1 MNLEPLFKLF
11 KKSKTYEDL
20 YKSNAKYIMKLDK
33 QSKAILQ
40 KFTKGYDKNLSGLA
54 NRNIPLENGQTIP
67 ITKARSI
74 LNQII
79 EKAPKLKENIVV
91 YRGKKQKKTYRG
103 FPSYTLDPSIADNF
117 ASDMGFNKKGVFEI
131 MKIYKGTPV
140 LFLEAITEYPGEYEI
155 LINSKYISVEK
166 GLQHKL
172 QISIAG

>member
-1 MNLEPLFKLF
+1 MC
-11 KKSKTYEDL
+11 
-20 YKSNAKYIMKLDK
+20 
-33 QSKAILQ
+33 
-40 KFTKGYDKNLSGLA
+40 
-54 NRNIPLENGQTIP
+54 IPLYINPEF
-67 ITKARSI
+67 
-74 LNQII
+74 II
-79 EKAPKLKENIVV
+79 KENI
-91 YRGKKQKKTYRG
+91 YICKKI
-103 FPSYTLDPSIADNF
+103 LSIADNF